1 MPRVNN
7 EEEVPA
13 STKARNWCF
22 TLNNYTEE
30 DAQRIARPYEWVKY
44 VAYSREVAPTTG
56 TPHFQG
62 FLCCWEPQRLSAI
75 KLYLPR
81 AHLEVMHGRL
91 IDNDRYCTKQGT
103 QELIE
108 LGERPMQG
116 MRSDL
121 IGFKRRID
129 RGEEPVQ
136 IAEDEPHFGA
146 YVKYHTGME
155 KYAHHVRA
163 KKIRFD
169 REMPRVYI
177 RIGDSG
183 SGKTKWLDDEFG
195 KGNWARMPNPT
206 SSYWITPTVSRA
218 DTVLVDDVGPA
229 KVPKV
234 EEFLEWTD
242 RYPIE
247 FNSKGGHLWWKPKN
261 IVFTSNI
268 HWISWW
274 PKLTDAHKAAVERRI
289 HAVALVYKDEPE
301 QWSWPNGF
309 GPDGPVQAQA

>member
-1 MPRVNN
+1 M
-7 EEEVPA
+7 
-13 STKARNWCF
+13 AREDARSRGWVF
-22 TLNNYTEE
+22 TLNNYTADDEG
-30 DAQRIARPYEWVKY
+30 RIARPYEWVKY
-44 VAYSREVAPTTG
+44 IAYSKEVAPTTG
-56 TPHFQG
+56 TPHLQG
-62 FLCCWEPQRLSAI
+62 FLVSWEKTSMRRVAQ
-75 KLYLPR
+75 YLPR

-91 IDNDRYCTKQGT
+91 IDSVNYCTKRDT

-108 LGERPMQG
+108 FGERPMQG

-121 IGFKRRID
+121 IGFKRKID
-129 RGEEPVQ
+129 AGMDPV
-136 IAEDEPHFGA
+136 EVGMEEPHFGT
-146 YVKYHTGME
+146 YVKYHAGME
-155 KYAHHVRA
+155 KYAHAVRGVSI
-163 KKIRFD
+163 KMD
-169 REMPRVYI
+169 RTMPKVYI

-183 SGKTKWLDDEFG
+183 SGKTRWLDDEFG
-195 KGNWARMPNPT
+195 AGNWARMPNAT

-261 IVFTSNI
+261 IVFTSNV

-289 HAVALVYKDEPE
+289 HAVALVFKGCDE
-301 QWSWPNGF
+301 QWTWPNGF
-309 GPDGPVQAQA
+309 GPDGLS